1 LKNPTLEFKIDGP
14 FSVGKTKLLGL
25 LEEISASELSINT
38 IYLTYE
44 SILAN
49 KIDEIWDESNCKIDL
64 VNLQNILDSISNIDT
79 GIAIFSDK
87 TKVQIII
94 PPIPIPKDVISIGA
108 DVTELIELIQSDISI
123 GVILVRLGHYAIG
136 ILENGTLVD
145 SKTGSRYVKRSHR
158 AGGSSQRRFERSRER
173 LIKEML
179 DKTCEE
185 TMNLF
190 DNFGK
195 NINYLFMGG
204 EKHTLQ
210 RFSKTCKYL
219 SKLDTIK
226 LDRVLKVERP
236 SRKTLMQIHRQ
247 VWNSRVITIHHAG

>member
-1 LKNPTLEFKIDGP
+1 MKNSTLEFKIDDQ
-14 FSVGKTKLLGL
+14 FNVSKIRLLGL
-25 LEEISASELSINT
+25 LEEISSSELFTNT
-38 IYLTYE
+38 ICLTSE
-44 SILAN
+44 SILTH
-49 KIDEIWDESNCKIDL
+49 KIDEMWDDSNCRIDL
-64 VNLQNILDSISNIDT
+64 ANLHNILDSISNTDT
-79 GIAIFSDK
+79 GIVIFSDK

-94 PPIPIPKDVISIGA
+94 PPLPIPKDISSIGT
-108 DVTELIELIQSDISI
+108 DVTKLIELIQSDITI

-136 ILENGTLVD
+136 ILQNSTLVC

-195 NINYLFMGG
+195 NINYLFVGG

-210 RFSKTCKYL
+210 RFSKTCRYL

-226 LDRVLKVERP
+226 LNLVLEVERP
-236 SRKTLMQIHRQ
+236 SHKTLTQIHHQ
-247 VWNSRVITIHHAG
+247 VWKSRVITIHHVG